1 MSYVKTHKLPAIIT
15 RCSNNY
21 GPYQHHEK
29 MIPTIIRHAVNGTPV
44 PLYGDGMQ
52 IRDWLFAEDHCRA
65 IKLVLEKEH

>member
-1 MSYVKTHKLPAIIT
+1 
-15 RCSNNY
+15 
-21 GPYQHHEK
+21 

-65 IKLVLEKEH
+65 IKLVLEKEHSVTFTISAAEMNGRIKSLRHLS